1 MQNKEEIANNKR
13 KKNEI
18 LDRIEKT
25 FLFLIIFNGT
35 LCSLHCSIKECF
47 LVLFKKKK
55 YADEMRCIK
64 SDIVSLR
71 RKESVERKEAEK
83 RREVYTVRK

>member
-1 MQNKEEIANNKR
+1 
-13 KKNEI
+13 
-18 LDRIEKT
+18 
-25 FLFLIIFNGT
+25 
-35 LCSLHCSIKECF
+35 
-47 LVLFKKKK
+47 
-55 YADEMRCIK
+55 MRRIK